1 VWLHSFPS
9 VLHGVVQPPPNLSYF
24 FHASPPT
31 SILARSPPSL
41 PQELFVGRAAML
53 GVAFAI
59 VGEILTGA
67 GPLAQL
73 GYEVRSSFSFA

>member
-1 VWLHSFPS
+1 MLDSFSRRPAHSIT
-9 VLHGVVQPPPNLSYF
+9 PPLSF
-24 FHASPPT
+24 
-31 SILARSPPSL
+31 ISPPSL